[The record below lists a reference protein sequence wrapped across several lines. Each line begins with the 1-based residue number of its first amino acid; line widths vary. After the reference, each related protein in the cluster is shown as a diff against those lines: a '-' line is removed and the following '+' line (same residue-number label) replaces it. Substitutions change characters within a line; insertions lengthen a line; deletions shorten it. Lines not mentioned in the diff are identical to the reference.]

1 VVSYEI
7 VFTKQMHMLGL
18 HVLRSYPQEEL
29 TEGSETKMDSFM
41 MLLTELLGDLFLVMQ
56 TTLKVLYRIC
66 YEIVKISAK
75 SGGII

>member
-1 VVSYEI
+1 
-7 VFTKQMHMLGL
+7 MHMLGL
-18 HVLRSYPQEEL
+18 HVLRSYAQKEL

-56 TTLKVLYRIC
+56 TTLKVLYRIY

>member
-1 VVSYEI
+1 
-7 VFTKQMHMLGL
+7 MHMLGL
-18 HVLRSYPQEEL
+18 HVLRSYAQKEL

-41 MLLTELLGDLFLVMQ
+41 MLLMELLGDLFLVMQ
-56 TTLKVLYRIC
+56 TTLKVLYRIY